1 MLWDATSRGLCGRVG
16 PPHTNVRA
24 AWANCERAD
33 QLSLGDRDGT
43 MWVASHRYK
52 GVPKEE
58 WGKAGPTMHRSAS
71 VAVTLA
77 VAATVDAFTPHRM
90 LAGARGPEVR
100 AKLVSVSAALLFT
113 HVRCAVWP
121 SAQRGKT
128 EECACAVSA
137 RAPADA
143 MSGCESIPGATQ
155 LQPTPVVKRADERGP
170 GRN

>member
-1 MLWDATSRGLCGRVG
+1 MLRATACVDESDHHTLMYVRHGQTVREPTSHHWVTEMVLCGLRVID
-16 PPHTNVRA
+16 T
-24 AWANCERAD
+24 
-33 QLSLGDRDGT
+33 
-43 MWVASHRYK
+43 K